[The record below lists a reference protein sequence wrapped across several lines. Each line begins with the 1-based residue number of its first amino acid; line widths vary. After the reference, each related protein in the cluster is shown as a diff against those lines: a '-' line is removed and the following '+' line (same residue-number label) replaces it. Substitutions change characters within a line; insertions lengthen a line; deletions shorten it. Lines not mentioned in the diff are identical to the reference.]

1 MLERT
6 GPDHITC
13 YMTCFQGI
21 IEHLYNFLIYAHTA
35 GAPSSP
41 LDSNDQRD
49 FRDFSFVPTAGQGS
63 DDPLVSLL
71 KDISLAE

>member
-1 MLERT
+1 MYV
-6 GPDHITC
+6 C
-13 YMTCFQGI
+13 MYMYVCI
-21 IEHLYNFLIYAHTA
+21 CMYVCIYIKKI
-35 GAPSSP
+35 SE
-41 LDSNDQRD
+41 N